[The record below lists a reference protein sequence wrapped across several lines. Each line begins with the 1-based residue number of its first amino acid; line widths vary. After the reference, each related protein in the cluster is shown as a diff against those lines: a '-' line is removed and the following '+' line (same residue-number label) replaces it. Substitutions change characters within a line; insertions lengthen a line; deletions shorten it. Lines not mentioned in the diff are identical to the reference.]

1 VSRSCLRLQ
10 FDPVSRLWELARYF
24 LRLGTLGFGGPN
36 AHIAAMHEDL
46 VQRRGWL
53 DERHF
58 LDVVGVTN
66 LIPGPN
72 SSEVAIHLGYLRA
85 GPIGG
90 LVAGL
95 AFAMPAFIML
105 LVLSWAYFRSGG
117 FEVREDLLAGIQA
130 VALAA
135 LVATL
140 WRLRSGFLG
149 GWRKPVLALIGLGL
163 TLAFPA
169 LTPLVLI
176 GAGLANV
183 LAVRAATGVASV
195 LPLGVAVVIG
205 PAALPALAWVFL
217 RTGLLLFGGGLVLVP
232 LLAPEVVARGW
243 LTETQFLDGIALGQ
257 ATPGPIVLTSVFV
270 GYAVDGVLGALVATA
285 AIYLPGFVA
294 VLAGTG
300 PFLRRLRGRPAVSA
314 FVEGVTAAALGAV
327 LAAAFLLAPQG
338 LSDPFRIAIFVLAV
352 VAVLLR
358 VPIVLVVAAGAG
370 LGAAAGALGL
380 V

>member
-1 VSRSCLRLQ
+1 MGAA
-10 FDPVSRLWELARYF
+10 WEVARYF
-24 LRLGTLGFGGPN
+24 LRLGTVGFGGPN

-46 VQRRGWL
+46 VRKRGWL

-72 SSEVAIHLGYLRA
+72 SSEIAIHVGYLRA
-85 GPIGG
+85 GVLGG

-95 AFAMPAFIML
+95 AFLLPAFLML
-105 LVLSWAYFRSGG
+105 LAVSWAYFRGARFG
-117 FEVREDLLAGIQA
+117 IRDDLLAGIQP

-135 LVATL
+135 IVATL
-140 WRLRSGFLG
+140 WRLRQGVIG
-149 GWRKPVLALIGLGL
+149 GWRKPVLAAAGLGL

-169 LTPLVLI
+169 LSPLVLV
-176 GAGLANV
+176 GAGLANL
-183 LAVRAATGVASV
+183 LASRPSGAAAFFPVVAAGISGSGLV
-195 LPLGVAVVIG
+195 ALG
-205 PAALPALAWVFL
+205 WVFL

-243 LTETQFLDGIALGQ
+243 LTEAQFLDGIALGQ

-270 GYAVDGVLGALVATA
+270 GYAAHGMLGAVVATA
-285 AIYLPGFVA
+285 AIYLPSFVA

-314 FVEGVTAAALGAV
+314 FVEGVTAAALGAI
-327 LAAAFLLAPQG
+327 LAAAVLLAPDG
-338 LSDPFRIAIFVLAV
+338 LGNAFRIIVFV
-352 VAVLLR
+352 VAMVAILVR
-358 VPIVLVVAAGAG
+358 IPVVVVLVGGAAMGTVAGAVG
-370 LGAAAGALGL
+370 LI
-380 V
+380 